1 MKITSLLFGLFV
13 AVLIFGICGCNSKVT
28 KTSTK
33 NYKVNISFVLENSG
47 SMAGF
52 LVGNSAFKENIT
64 SLASS
69 LDKISGNLKERPELL
84 DVITKNTSDTTFIDS
99 IALSELPQEYF
110 TAGSTAQR
118 NKLASS
124 SLEFNQK
131 VKTGL
136 AIDETS
142 PIDGI
147 LQNCLKAD
155 TDSNV
160 TVLIS
165 DFVFDDRSQDCGSLL
180 SGIKGRIQS
189 IFNEKAGQN
198 KNFAVNVYRFQ
209 SSFSGPYETCE
220 NGSMT
225 LNSPNHPYFIWIFGN
240 KRIVDYINVKLE
252 DDQSFKPSHVYYF
265 GKNSETINFEP
276 LQFSHREGQ
285 WIFDSTAVML
295 KNVSA
300 IGTQPVKITFGLDLN
315 DFPRLLRDSSFLAK
329 NLKFEASGLKLHS
342 YKIKRPDEIKNGIDP
357 KDQIRFKKY
366 NWFVEMV
373 ISEPTVSTAELEIE
387 LLNNQDRWFDSL
399 TTANDSRPGE
409 LTSGKTFGLQQF
421 LSGVESAFSSGSS
434 ASYLFEIKIKV
445 EK

>member
-1 MKITSLLFGLFV
+1 MKITSLLIGLFFL
-13 AVLIFGICGCNSKVT
+13 VLFSGCEPKVV
-28 KTSTK
+28 KTSTM
-33 NYKVNISFVLENSG
+33 NNKVKILFVLENSG

-84 DVITKNTSDTTFIDS
+84 NVITRETPDTTYIDS
-99 IALSELPQEYF
+99 IALSELPQQYF
-110 TAGSTAQR
+110 TAGSTAQS
-118 NKLASS
+118 KQLAST

-131 VKTGL
+131 IKTGL
-136 AIDETS
+136 AIDQTS

-147 LQNCLKAD
+147 IQNCLNED

-189 IFNEKAGQN
+189 IFNDKAGEN
-198 KNFAVNVYRFQ
+198 KNFAVNVYRFV
-209 SSFSGPYETCE
+209 SSFSGPYETCD

-225 LNSPNHPYFIWIFGN
+225 LNSPNHPYFVWIFGN

-252 DDQSFKPSHVYYF
+252 EDQSFRPTHVYFF
-265 GKNSETINFEP
+265 GKNSETITFEP

-315 DFPRLLRDSSFLAK
+315 EFPNSLKDSSFLAK
-329 NLKFEASGLKLHS
+329 NLKFEASGLKLHTW
-342 YKIKRPDEIKNGIDP
+342 KLKRPDEIKNGIDP

-373 ISEPTVSTAELEIE
+373 ISEPTVPTAELEIE
-387 LLNNQDRWFDSL
+387 LINNQDRWFDSL
-399 TTANDSRPGE
+399 TTANDALPGE
-409 LTSGKTFGLQQF
+409 LSNGKTFGLKQF
-421 LSGVESAFSSGSS
+421 LNGVESAFSQGSS